1 MEEIDSKNA
10 SSYKLPQMSE
20 RQMMLYLEKGGSEL
34 LDSSRAEQRTEV
46 LDYHKY
52 YLFKKK
58 QREKELPKEKLEERN
73 RLYQL
78 SLKEYIPIKK
88 SIYMDRKKKANI
100 DYEDSMQCS

>member
-10 SSYKLPQMSE
+10 SSLKLPQMSE
-20 RQMMLYLEKGGSEL
+20 RQAILYLEKSSSNLINPFNSE
-34 LDSSRAEQRTEV
+34 SRTEV

-58 QREKELPKEKLEERN
+58 QREKELSKEKLEERK

-78 SLKEYIPIKK
+78 SLKEYTPIKK
-88 SIYMDRKKKANI
+88 SIYMDRKKKE
-100 DYEDSMQCS
+100 YL